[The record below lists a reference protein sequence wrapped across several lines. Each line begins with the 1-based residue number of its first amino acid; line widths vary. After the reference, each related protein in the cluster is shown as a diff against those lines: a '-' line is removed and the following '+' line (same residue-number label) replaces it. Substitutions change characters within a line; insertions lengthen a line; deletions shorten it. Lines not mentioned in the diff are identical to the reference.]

1 RRRRR
6 CVNERRLTSMIGQYP
21 AESHVISREGREIP
35 VIAFFGAK
43 GGVGKTT
50 IARLFAEL
58 VISASDQSGRHP
70 NVLIIDFDVDHRG
83 LTVSMASDIIYNCPT
98 VHEQIATNNA
108 TGADAVD
115 VSRSVSLHSGTIAD
129 RGKL

>member
-1 RRRRR
+1 
-6 CVNERRLTSMIGQYP
+6 MIGQYP

-58 VISASDQSGRHP
+58 VISASDRDGRHP

-83 LTVSMASDIIYNCPT
+83 LTVTMASNIIYRCST
-98 VHEQIATNNA
+98 VHEQIASNSA
-108 TGADAVD
+108 TAADAVD
-115 VSRSVSLHSGTIAD
+115 VSTAVS
-129 RGKL
+129 

>member
-1 RRRRR
+1 
-6 CVNERRLTSMIGQYP
+6 MFGQYP

-58 VISASDQSGRHP
+58 VNLHIALELIGHIHELHRRPRVQAKLVAHDDVPGSRRH
-70 NVLIIDFDVDHRG
+70 VL
-83 LTVSMASDIIYNCPT
+83 
-98 VHEQIATNNA
+98 
-108 TGADAVD
+108 
-115 VSRSVSLHSGTIAD
+115 
-129 RGKL
+129 